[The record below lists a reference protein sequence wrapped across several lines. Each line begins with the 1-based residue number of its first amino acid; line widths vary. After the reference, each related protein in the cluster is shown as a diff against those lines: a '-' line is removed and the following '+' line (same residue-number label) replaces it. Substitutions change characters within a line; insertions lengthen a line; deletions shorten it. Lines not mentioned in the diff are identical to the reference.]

1 MNMSELMAKDFE
13 KLDALTLKQLQHTL
27 SHSPQ
32 MMPAQVAKEHG
43 VSELAV
49 VKAMSGEEAC
59 FLALTDRDALLAS
72 LPSWGNMTTIIAVS
86 GSIFEFKGSFPEG
99 KYAHGYYNIYTK
111 GEGLHGHL
119 LMDNI
124 GYIALISRPFRGQ
137 ESYSI
142 NFFGAEGEMVFKVY
156 LGRDKQRAL
165 ITSQVEQFKAL
176 VLKAQARA
184 SI

>member
-1 MNMSELMAKDFE
+1 MSELMAKD
-13 KLDALTLKQLQHTL
+13 LDSIDGLTLTQLQHTL
-27 SHSPQ
+27 INSPQ

-49 VKAMSGEEAC
+49 VKAMSSEEAC
-59 FLALTDRDALLAS
+59 FLALTDKDALLAS

-124 GYIALISRPFRGQ
+124 GHIALISRPFRGQ

-142 NFFGAEGEMVFKVY
+142 NFFGAQGEMVFKVY
-156 LGRDKQRAL
+156 LGRDKQRVL
-165 ITSQVEQFKAL
+165 IASQVEQFKAL
-176 VLKAQARA
+176 VLKALA
-184 SI
+184 SNSSI